1 MLSHL
6 LTQLLRSFGI
16 FFRTIRAFFS
26 RSLTGVWARVRRMT
40 NFSRQATKVAA
51 DSLQSAAALT
61 KKPTARRDYVETG
74 RLFIAKKFL
83 LMLLAGI
90 VILALLLYF
99 VVWPFILGHFLT
111 ARFYVEDPRV
121 ETWTGRVIVYA
132 DKQKTLPLYEGKLIE
147 GLLQG
152 KGRDFDAEGLLA
164 YDGMFAD
171 GQRQGKGTAYDKGVT
186 IYEGEFAA
194 GVYEGMGKRYQDGA
208 LEYEGAFAGGM
219 PDGEGIKY
227 YNNGKTQ
234 YKGAFANGLYEGQGI
249 AYQDD
254 GSKLYEGSFSAGQ
267 YNGEGSLFPREN
279 QRIDAVFADGVPDG
293 AMDWYKN
300 SKLYYSG
307 ETDGL
312 MPAGYGAL
320 YNQNGKIA
328 YQGQMANGTID
339 GAWLTSLTAD
349 EFRAALGEVTP
360 QEYGQI
366 SGGFVIASPS
376 IGLATLCSYQ
386 TTDNPPMVYRVY
398 LSAPRE
404 ERFALLPGQD
414 AANIYGWGEAYVSM
428 PYYPGIMGVSTPAG
442 TYDSKAYDLGT
453 CYAELFTNE
462 EQPVLLVWSRTDAMP
477 VSTGALGGAEAAAA
491 AGEQARLD
499 DFLAS
504 LGLAG
509 GDSAAS
515 SAAAPAAEN
524 PYLGKAPVENAIAAC
539 PSAASASAAI
549 AAMLSYW
556 ENAERRA
563 AVEQNLARVGELLID
578 AQNAQAGGIGDPQTV
593 AKLQSQQTSLSGQ
606 LAACTAAMGKASAEA
621 ASAGGINPSGYDLST
636 LTVQFDPVTL
646 DISDL
651 ELIATAYAQ
660 ATAAPNQPVDSAAI
674 ALSVKT
680 TLADM
685 VGAYGQMKSALAAA
699 QQAAQNATAI
709 AGRFATGAAAKADWY
724 QAMNTQSD
732 CQAALYTALS
742 DFTAKVNTL
751 NDFTGGWVSRTQGW
765 QASALLPLYQAA
777 GQPSQ

>member
-1 MLSHL
+1 M
-6 LTQLLRSFGI
+6 
-16 FFRTIRAFFS
+16 
-26 RSLTGVWARVRRMT
+26 
-40 NFSRQATKVAA
+40 
-51 DSLQSAAALT
+51 
-61 KKPTARRDYVETG
+61 
-74 RLFIAKKFL
+74 
-83 LMLLAGI
+83 
-90 VILALLLYF
+90 
-99 VVWPFILGHFLT
+99 
-111 ARFYVEDPRV
+111 
-121 ETWTGRVIVYA
+121 
-132 DKQKTLPLYEGKLIE
+132 
-147 GLLQG
+147 
-152 KGRDFDAEGLLA
+152 
-164 YDGMFAD
+164 
-171 GQRQGKGTAYDKGVT
+171 
-186 IYEGEFAA
+186 
-194 GVYEGMGKRYQDGA
+194 
-208 LEYEGAFAGGM
+208 
-219 PDGEGIKY
+219 
-227 YNNGKTQ
+227 
-234 YKGAFANGLYEGQGI
+234 
-249 AYQDD
+249 
-254 GSKLYEGSFSAGQ
+254 
-267 YNGEGSLFPREN
+267 
-279 QRIDAVFADGVPDG
+279 
-293 AMDWYKN
+293 
-300 SKLYYSG
+300 
-307 ETDGL
+307 
-312 MPAGYGAL
+312 
-320 YNQNGKIA
+320 
-328 YQGQMANGTID
+328 
-339 GAWLTSLTAD
+339 
-349 EFRAALGEVTP
+349 
-360 QEYGQI
+360 
-366 SGGFVIASPS
+366 
-376 IGLATLCSYQ
+376 
-386 TTDNPPMVYRVY
+386 
-398 LSAPRE
+398 
-404 ERFALLPGQD
+404 
-414 AANIYGWGEAYVSM
+414 
-428 PYYPGIMGVSTPAG
+428 
-442 TYDSKAYDLGT
+442 
-453 CYAELFTNE
+453 
-462 EQPVLLVWSRTDAMP
+462 LVWSRTDVMP